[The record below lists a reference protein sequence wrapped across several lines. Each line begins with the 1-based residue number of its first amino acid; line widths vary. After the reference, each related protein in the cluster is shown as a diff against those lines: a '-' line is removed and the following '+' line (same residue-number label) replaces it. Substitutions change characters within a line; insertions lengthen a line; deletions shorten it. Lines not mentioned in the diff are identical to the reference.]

1 MLKIANM
8 DLLIIQIILIIIA
21 FGIVGWL
28 ISLIRVSK
36 LEKRF
41 KKFSVTTI
49 KDTEISLFD
58 KLKNKYYKMRAGISK
73 GLYKLKIFNDYSKKY
88 EKYCDNTKIIRED
101 PMDYISTK
109 VLTSILMIIIML
121 IS

>member
-1 MLKIANM
+1 MLEIANM

-21 FGIVGWL
+21 FGIVIWL

-49 KDTEISLFD
+49 KDTELYLFD
-58 KLKNKYYKMRAGISK
+58 KLKNKYYKMRTGISK
-73 GLYKLKIFNDYSKKY
+73 GLYKLKIFNY
-88 EKYCDNTKIIRED
+88 
-101 PMDYISTK
+101 
-109 VLTSILMIIIML
+109 
-121 IS
+121 